1 MIMNAI
7 NTAISFLNQSIDV
20 STAYVKVRKND
31 DDDNNNNN
39 NDDDDTFLGPFFLSS
54 LSLSLFFY
62 PAHKHILRFVLTI

>member
-31 DDDNNNNN
+31 DDDDDNNNNN
-39 NDDDDTFLGPFFLSS
+39 IDTFLRTFFLSS
-54 LSLSLFFY
+54 LSLSLF
-62 PAHKHILRFVLTI
+62 LSRT

>member
-31 DDDNNNNN
+31 DDNNNNNN
-39 NDDDDTFLGPFFLSS
+39 NDDTFLRPFFL
-54 LSLSLFFY
+54 
-62 PAHKHILRFVLTI
+62 

>member
-39 NDDDDTFLGPFFLSS
+39 NNNDDDTFLRPFFLSS
-54 LSLSLFFY
+54 LSLSLSLF
-62 PAHKHILRFVLTI
+62 LSRT